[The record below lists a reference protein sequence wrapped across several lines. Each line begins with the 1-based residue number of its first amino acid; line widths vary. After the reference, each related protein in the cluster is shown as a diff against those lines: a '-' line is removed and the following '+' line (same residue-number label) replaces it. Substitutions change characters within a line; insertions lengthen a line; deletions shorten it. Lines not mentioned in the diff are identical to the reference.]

1 MKRGILWLTLM
12 IFLCVAV
19 LPVCAAG
26 SGFSRGGYNSY
37 GYFGDE
43 DSPFGF
49 GRRDESVSET
59 TLKCEPNVR
68 TVKSGEQ
75 LDVDFHLLLSEAD
88 QELVETIEQGATVEY
103 TLATAPVE
111 NEEQTTESAP
121 ESATFSMDRKNNE
134 RCTLS
139 LRPEVTENSVMKVKA
154 KLTLANGRS
163 FEAVSEKVL
172 VYTEAMIRSHGS
184 VLECQ
189 PGDGVDI
196 DFMLMGPEGLWQF
209 TAWLALSDDGTN
221 FVRREGSAVFQ
232 VNTRERDP
240 KARVHV
246 TVPEMENG
254 FFRVEMEVVLQD
266 GTTLTHVTDPVKIG
280 GASVSL

>member
-1 MKRGILWLTLM
+1 MKRGIIWLILM
-12 IFLCVAV
+12 IFLCSAA

-26 SGFSRGGYNSY
+26 SGFPWSRSDRD
-37 GYFGDE
+37 DE
-43 DSPFGF
+43 DPFGF
-49 GRRDESVSET
+49 SRRDETVAET
-59 TLKCEPNVR
+59 TLKCEPNAR
-68 TVKSGEQ
+68 TVKSGDE
-75 LDVDFHLLLSEAD
+75 LNVDFHLLLSEAD

-103 TLATAPVE
+103 TLVTAPVE

-121 ESATFSMDRKNNE
+121 ASETFSMDRKNNE
-134 RCTLS
+134 RCTLT

-184 VLECQ
+184 VQDCQ

-221 FVRREGSAVFQ
+221 FVRREGSVEFH

-246 TVPEMENG
+246 TVPDQENG

-280 GASVSL
+280 GASVSI

>member
-1 MKRGILWLTLM
+1 MKRGIIWLTLV
-12 IFLCVAV
+12 IFICAAA
-19 LPVCAAG
+19 LPACAAG
-26 SGFSRGGYNSY
+26 SGFSRGGYDPY
-37 GYFGDE
+37 GFFGDE
-43 DSPFGF
+43 DSPYGF
-49 GRRDESVSET
+49 GRRDESVAET
-59 TLKCEPNVR
+59 TLKCEPNAR

-103 TLATAPVE
+103 TLVTAPVE

-121 ESATFSMDRKNNE
+121 QSATFSMDRKNNE

-139 LRPEVTENSVMKVKA
+139 LKPEVAENSVMTLKA

-172 VYTEAMIRSHGS
+172 VYTEPMIRSHGS
-184 VLECQ
+184 VPECQ

-209 TAWLALSDDGTN
+209 NAWLALSDDGTT
-221 FVRREGSAVFQ
+221 FVRREGSAAFQ
-232 VNTRERDP
+232 VNTHEREP

-246 TVPEMENG
+246 TVPDKENG
-254 FFRVEMEVVLQD
+254 FFRVELEVVLQD

-280 GASVSL
+280 GASVSI

>member
-1 MKRGILWLTLM
+1 MKRGLLWLTLM
-12 IFLCVAV
+12 IFLCA
-19 LPVCAAG
+19 AAG
-26 SGFSRGGYNSY
+26 ASAEGYGFPWGGSGRY
-37 GYFGDE
+37 GFGDGE
-43 DSPFGF
+43 EGPYGF
-49 GRRDESVSET
+49 GRRDETVAET
-59 TLKCEPNVR
+59 TLRCEPEAR
-68 TVKSGEQ
+68 TVKSGGE
-75 LDVDFHLLLSEAD
+75 LTLDFHLLLSEAD

-103 TLATAPVE
+103 TLVTAPVD

-121 ESATFSMDRKNNE
+121 QSAAFSMDRKNNE
-134 RCTLS
+134 RCALV
-139 LRPEVTENSVMKVKA
+139 LKPEVTENSVMTVKA
-154 KLTLANGRS
+154 KMTLANGRS

-184 VLECQ
+184 VQECQ
-189 PGDGVDI
+189 PGDGMDM
-196 DFMLMGPEGLWQF
+196 DFMLIGPEGLWQF

-246 TVPEMENG
+246 TVPDQENG

>member
-1 MKRGILWLTLM
+1 MKRGIIWLILM
-12 IFLCVAV
+12 IFLCSAA

-26 SGFSRGGYNSY
+26 SGFPWSRSDRD
-37 GYFGDE
+37 DE
-43 DSPFGF
+43 DPFGF
-49 GRRDESVSET
+49 SRRDETVAET
-59 TLKCEPNVR
+59 TLKCEPNAR
-68 TVKSGEQ
+68 TVKSGDE
-75 LDVDFHLLLSEAD
+75 LNVDFHLLLSEAD

-103 TLATAPVE
+103 ILVTAPVE

-121 ESATFSMDRKNNE
+121 ASETFSMDRKNNE
-134 RCTLS
+134 RCTLT

-172 VYTEAMIRSHGS
+172 VYTEVMIRSHGS
-184 VLECQ
+184 VQDCQ

-221 FVRREGSAVFQ
+221 FVRREGSVEFH

-246 TVPEMENG
+246 TVPDQENG

-280 GASVSL
+280 GASVSI